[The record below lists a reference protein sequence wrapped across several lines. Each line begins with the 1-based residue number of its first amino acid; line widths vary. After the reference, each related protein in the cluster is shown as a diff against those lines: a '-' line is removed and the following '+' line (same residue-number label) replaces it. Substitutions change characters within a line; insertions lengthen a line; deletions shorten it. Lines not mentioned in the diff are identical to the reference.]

1 MSWEGCFR
9 ESLAIRLS
17 GIPQEV
23 QVQSLPLQK
32 NQVWPRAVLVSDYWV
47 RALSQEAKLPLFV
60 EILVSSNLV
69 NGIFY

>member
-23 QVQSLPLQK
+23 QVQSLPLK
-32 NQVWPRAVLVSDYWV
+32 SGVAAGSSSV
-47 RALSQEAKLPLFV
+47 RLLGPSVVTGSKIALICRNFSKL
-60 EILVSSNLV
+60 
-69 NGIFY
+69 